1 MVSFTELNQQN
12 DTITELSNVLGLLI
26 DERSI
31 WDTRVIGNLFF
42 AYVDKVKEHLD
53 LEERELYQSM
63 LLHSDQTIRQTANK
77 FLSGS
82 GEIKRVFGQYLK
94 RWSRSRGLRINNHD
108 QFAKDTREMFQ
119 LVLNRI
125 EDEVEHLYP
134 TVRAVQA
141 ALREAAEKATK

>member
-1 MVSFTELNQQN
+1 MKVTY
-12 DTITELSNVLGLLI
+12 D
-26 DERSI
+26 
-31 WDTRVIGNLFF
+31 LFF
-42 AYVDKVKEHLD
+42 SYVDRVKEHLD

-63 LLHSDQTIRQTANK
+63 LLHNDQTIRNTASK

-94 RWSRSRGLRINNHD
+94 RWSKNKELLINDHD
-108 QFAKDTREMFQ
+108 QFVKDTREMFQ

-134 TVRAVQA
+134 TVREVQA
-141 ALREAAEKATK
+141 ARQAA

>member
-12 DTITELSNVLGLLI
+12 DTITELSNVLCHLI
-26 DERSI
+26 DERSVC
-31 WDTRVIGNLFF
+31 DLKVTCDLFF
-42 AYVDKVKEHLD
+42 SYVDRVKEHLD

-63 LLHSDQTIRQTANK
+63 LLHSDQSTRNIANK

-94 RWSRSRGLRINNHD
+94 RWSKNKELRIDDHD
-108 QFAKDTREMFQ
+108 QFVKDTREMFQ

-134 TVRAVQA
+134 TVRVVQVAQKA
-141 ALREAAEKATK
+141 A

>member
-12 DTITELSNVLGLLI
+12 DTITELSNVLCLLI
-26 DERSI
+26 SDRSV
-31 WDTRVIGNLFF
+31 WDTRVVTKLFF
-42 AYVDKVKEHLD
+42 TYVDRVKEHLD

-63 LLHSDQTIRQTANK
+63 LLHSDQRVRQTANK

-94 RWSRSRGLRINNHD
+94 KWSRSHELRIND
-108 QFAKDTREMFQ
+108 YEQFTKDTREMFQ
-119 LVLNRI
+119 LVLSRI

-134 TVRAVQA
+134 TVREVQA
-141 ALREAAEKATK
+141 AMK

>member
-12 DTITELSNVLGLLI
+12 DTITELSNVLCLLI
-26 DERSI
+26 SERAV
-31 WDTRVIGNLFF
+31 WDTRVVTNLFF
-42 AYVDKVKEHLD
+42 TYVDRVKEHLD

-63 LLHSDQTIRQTANK
+63 LLHSDQRVRQTANK

-94 RWSRSRGLRINNHD
+94 QWSRSHELRIND
-108 QFAKDTREMFQ
+108 YERFTKDTREMIQ

-134 TVRAVQA
+134 TVREVLA
-141 ALREAAEKATK
+141 AMK

>member
-12 DTITELSNVLGLLI
+12 DTITELSNVLCHLI
-26 DERSI
+26 DERSVC
-31 WDTRVIGNLFF
+31 DLKVTCDLFF
-42 AYVDKVKEHLD
+42 SYVDQVKAHLD

-63 LLHSDQTIRQTANK
+63 LLHSDQNIRNTANK

-94 RWSRSRGLRINNHD
+94 RWSKNKELRINDHD
-108 QFAKDTREMFQ
+108 QFVKDTREMFQ
-119 LVLNRI
+119 LVFNRI

-141 ALREAAEKATK
+141 AMSK

>member
-12 DTITELSNVLGLLI
+12 DTITELSNVLCHLI
-26 DERSI
+26 DERSVC
-31 WDTRVIGNLFF
+31 DLKVTCDLFF
-42 AYVDKVKEHLD
+42 SYVDQVKEHLD

-63 LLHSDQTIRQTANK
+63 LLHSDQNIRNTANK

-94 RWSRSRGLRINNHD
+94 RWSKNKELRINDHD
-108 QFAKDTREMFQ
+108 QFVKDTREMFQ

-141 ALREAAEKATK
+141 AMSK

>member
-12 DTITELSNVLGLLI
+12 DTITELSNVLCHLI
-26 DERSI
+26 DERSVC
-31 WDTRVIGNLFF
+31 DLKVTCDLFF
-42 AYVDKVKEHLD
+42 SYVDRVKEHLD

-63 LLHSDQTIRQTANK
+63 LLHSDQNIRNTANK

-94 RWSRSRGLRINNHD
+94 RWSKNKELRINDHD
-108 QFAKDTREMFQ
+108 QFVKDTREMFQ
-119 LVLNRI
+119 LVFNRI

-141 ALREAAEKATK
+141 AMSK